1 MTHTRYYL
9 EHLKIQIP
17 LMPLKLDHL
26 FSMGAQV
33 LHHDSC
39 PNKTLLQAS
48 SNLQI
53 ALMKLA
59 HKGYPQILKLMYE
72 KKNLNPEFLLHL
84 VFPLPRS
91 NLHLLDTRRVWL
103 ASNQKKNKSA
113 HTKEFHLPHNTN
125 IDFHIIQ

>member
-9 EHLKIQIP
+9 EHLEIQIP

-26 FSMGAQV
+26 FPMGAQV

-72 KKNLNPEFLLHL
+72 KKTLTLSFYCIWSFLCLDHIYIYWILEGYGLLVINRKTNLPIQRNF
-84 VFPLPRS
+84 
-91 NLHLLDTRRVWL
+91 TY
-103 ASNQKKNKSA
+103 
-113 HTKEFHLPHNTN
+113 HTTPT
-125 IDFHIIQ
+125 

>member
-1 MTHTRYYL
+1 
-9 EHLKIQIP
+9 
-17 LMPLKLDHL
+17 MPLKLDHL

-72 KKNLNPEFLLHL
+72 KK
-84 VFPLPRS
+84 
-91 NLHLLDTRRVWL
+91 T
-103 ASNQKKNKSA
+103 
-113 HTKEFHLPHNTN
+113 
-125 IDFHIIQ
+125 